1 MKERFPAEHAKR
13 HIIYVL
19 DKSALYYW
27 SRVGEAAATVAPR
40 FIVGGVRQKHQEV
53 IVWTAQKLE
62 CPRLAGA

>member
-13 HIIYVL
+13 HVIYVL

-27 SRVGEAAATVAPR
+27 SRAGEAASKR
-40 FIVGGVRQKHQEV
+40 GVRHEHQEV